1 MTLPI
6 RVLAKGFPRQQNAG
20 GMIGSTLFSNGTPSS
35 ANFSINI
42 PQTLQNNSATF
53 KFQLF
58 SSNYAQLTQAI
69 QSLIQEPYGCFE
81 QTSSSVFPMIMAMK
95 YLQALPEEKKASS
108 QVQSMMVDMQGKLKK
123 GYDKLVS
130 FQTKEKGYEW
140 FGSSPA
146 HEGLSAYGLMEFTEM
161 A

>member
-1 MTLPI
+1 LTLPI

-42 PQTLQNNSATF
+42 PQTLQNNSAIF

-81 QTSSSVFPMIMAMK
+81 QASSTVFPMIMAMK
-95 YLQALPEEKKASS
+95 YLKALPEEKQASS
-108 QVQSMMVDMQGKLKK
+108 DVQSMMVDMQGKLKK

-130 FQTKEKGYEW
+130 FQT
-140 FGSSPA
+140 
-146 HEGLSAYGLMEFTEM
+146 
-161 A
+161 

>member
-1 MTLPI
+1 
-6 RVLAKGFPRQQNAG
+6 
-20 GMIGSTLFSNGTPSS
+20 MIGSTLFSNGTPSS

-42 PQTLQNNSATF
+42 PQTLQNNSAIF

-81 QTSSSVFPMIMAMK
+81 QASSTVFPMIMAMK
-95 YLQALPEEKKASS
+95 YLKALPEEKQASS
-108 QVQSMMVDMQGKLKK
+108 DVQSMMIDMQGKLKK

-130 FQTKEKGYEW
+130 FQT
-140 FGSSPA
+140 
-146 HEGLSAYGLMEFTEM
+146 
-161 A
+161 

>member
-1 MTLPI
+1 
-6 RVLAKGFPRQQNAG
+6 
-20 GMIGSTLFSNGTPSS
+20 
-35 ANFSINI
+35 
-42 PQTLQNNSATF
+42 
-53 KFQLF
+53 
-58 SSNYAQLTQAI
+58 
-69 QSLIQEPYGCFE
+69 
-81 QTSSSVFPMIMAMK
+81 MIMAMK

-108 QVQSMMVDMQGKLKK
+108 DVQSMMVDMQGKLKK